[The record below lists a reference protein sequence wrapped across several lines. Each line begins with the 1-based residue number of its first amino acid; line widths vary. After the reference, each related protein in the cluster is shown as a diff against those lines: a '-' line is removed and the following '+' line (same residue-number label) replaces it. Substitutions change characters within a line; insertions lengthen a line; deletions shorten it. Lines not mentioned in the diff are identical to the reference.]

1 MKDKLKQ
8 LRPQV
13 DQAFFEVVK
22 FVNAVYLVSHEITK
36 EKQIIDE
43 LGLVIDRINDYSVDM
58 LGAIAKRRAKKDDE
72 ERDYDDEND

>member
-13 DQAFFEVVK
+13 DQAFFEVGK

-36 EKQIIDE
+36 EKQVIGELEGIIDS
-43 LGLVIDRINDYSVDM
+43 INGYTTEM
-58 LGAIAKRRAKKDDE
+58 LDTITKRRSKRDD
-72 ERDYDDEND
+72 DDENN